1 MRLRQVPPCAVRR
14 VPGRGIGQPVSDHDH
29 APFGA
34 ESRAESNDLALSGTV
49 GSQQR
54 CSRQRRETTVTP
66 CSRRTA
72 GRSCGVHWRSR
83 SGPGSYPDGWWCRV
97 RAVWTVITRW
107 TTGVIRR
114 RHSSPCVQHHA
125 AASVIHGSGSDRARL
140 ARAPCTPDDRPA
152 PSVRKWGSC
161 GRGRHPFPHA
171 GCTPP
176 SSPAAVRGDP
186 GPPLVA
192 MRPAPCHRIRDP
204 EERLGPRPQVLVR
217 QRVGDLRRADRGEQH
232 VLAALQRTVILLD
245 DQSSSALGGEVA
257 HQAVE
262 AAVASSL
269 HVAEARRVVAVHRGA
284 GRADR
289 RSR

>member
-1 MRLRQVPPCAVRR
+1 MRPA
-14 VPGRGIGQPVSDHDH
+14 PGRGIGQPVSDHDH

-72 GRSCGVHWRSR
+72 GRSGGVHWRSR

-97 RAVWTVITRW
+97 RAVWTVMTRW

-125 AASVIHGSGSDRARL
+125 TASGIQRSGSDLARL

-152 PSVRKWGSC
+152 PSVRKWGLC

-171 GCTPP
+171 RCTPP

-192 MRPAPCHRIRDP
+192 MRPAPCRRIRDP

-217 QRVGDLRRADRGEQH
+217 QRVGDPAARTAANGTSWPPCSELSSCSTTVVERPRRRGRTPGGGGNCREQP
-232 VLAALQRTVILLD
+232 
-245 DQSSSALGGEVA
+245 S
-257 HQAVE
+257 
-262 AAVASSL
+262 
-269 HVAEARRVVAVHRGA
+269 RRRGA
-284 GRADR
+284 SR
-289 RSR
+289 RSGPPRRRSC